1 MRISSA
7 TLISLDSDTDLRRD
21 IQQTGVV
28 AAFPTLAPAAPVPAS
43 RNPEAVYLVSPAKA
57 PGPLHGKSA

>member
-7 TLISLDSDTDLRRD
+7 TLTSLDWDTDLRRD
-21 IQQTGVV
+21 IQQTGID
-28 AAFPTLAPAAPVPAS
+28 AAFPTFAPAAPVPAS
-43 RNPEAVYLVSPAKA
+43 RNPEVVYLVSPAEG